1 LFFHLTDFRGA
12 GLSLLTLKSRHN
24 LSFGPLALP
33 LHRSG
38 TGRCRDHDQFILQI
52 SDEKNFLV
60 PLLVNNSLTD
70 RPGCRGT
77 KNQQFRPCEEE
88 CRARLGVG
96 SKAKA
101 TVTLNDGSKVKGYIY
116 NSADDDFV
124 IRDRKTDA
132 PTTIRYADVKSV
144 ADNRGHHNAKLVLI
158 LVGIGAAVTV
168 AAVFGSILANE
179 R

>member
-1 LFFHLTDFRGA
+1 LDLWPFHCTEAERAAAETTINSFSKYQMRKISWFLCLSIILLPIAQVAA
-12 GLSLLTLKSRHN
+12 GQRINNFDHVKKS
-24 LSFGPLALP
+24 
-33 LHRSG
+33 
-38 TGRCRDHDQFILQI
+38 
-52 SDEKNFLV
+52 V
-60 PLLVNNSLTD
+60 
-70 RPGCRGT
+70 
-77 KNQQFRPCEEE
+77 
-88 CRARLGVG
+88 ARLGVG

-116 NSADDDFV
+116 ISADDDFV

-132 PTTIRYADVKSV
+132 LTTIRYADVKSV